1 MKKSILIL
9 LAIAG
14 MATISKAQNSETD
27 FREKVH
33 FGVKAGLNYA
43 NVYDSKGEKFNADGL
58 FGFAG
63 GAFLT
68 IPIGKFMGVQPEI
81 LFSQKGFQATGSIL
95 GFDYKYTHTANYI
108 DIPLMF
114 SLKPIEY
121 LSIVAG
127 PQYSYL
133 ISYKNDFTS
142 SIYSDSQE
150 QEFNNDNIRKNTFC
164 FIGGLDV
171 NIKNIVVGARVGWD
185 FFNNN
190 GDGTSTTPRY
200 KNTWYQATIGFR
212 L

>member
-14 MATISKAQNSETD
+14 MATVCKAQNSETD
-27 FREKVH
+27 FRENVH

-43 NVYDSKGEKFNADGL
+43 NVYDTQGEQFNADGK

-63 GAFLT
+63 GGFLS
-68 IPIGKFMGVQPEI
+68 IPIGKFMGIQPEV
-81 LFSQKGFQATGSIL
+81 LFSQKGFQATGSLL
-95 GFDYKYTHTANYI
+95 GFDYKYTHTANYL

-114 SLKPIEY
+114 SLKPAE
-121 LSIVAG
+121 SISIMAG

-133 ISYKNDFTS
+133 ISQKNDFTS
-142 SIYSDSQE
+142 TIYSDSQE

-171 NIKNIVVGARVGWD
+171 NLKNIVISGRVGWD
-185 FFNNN
+185 LFKNN

>member
-14 MATISKAQNSETD
+14 MATVCNAQNSTD
-27 FREKVH
+27 YRENIH
-33 FGVKAGLNYA
+33 FGIKAGVNFA
-43 NVYDSKGEKFNADGL
+43 NVYDTEGEEFAADGKI
-58 FGFAG
+58 GFAG
-63 GAFLT
+63 GGFLS
-68 IPIGKFMGVQPEI
+68 IPIGKFIGIQPEI
-81 LFSQKGFQATGSIL
+81 LFSQKGFQATGSLL
-95 GFDYKYTHTANYI
+95 GFDYKYTHTANYL

-114 SLKPIEY
+114 SVKPIESV
-121 LSIVAG
+121 SILAG

-133 ISYKNDFTS
+133 ISQKNEFS
-142 SIYSDSQE
+142 STIYSDSQE
-150 QEFNNDNIRKNTFC
+150 QEFDNDNIRKNTFC

-171 NIKNIVVGARVGWD
+171 NLKSIVISGRVGWD
-185 FFNNN
+185 LFKNN